1 MSNVT
6 PLNVK
11 PDRLANQLAMHESM
25 MDELR
30 QVLEKYQDLDLLPV
44 FINDAFAQVGSEA
57 SMGPLAL
64 ILDGDDPA

>member
-1 MSNVT
+1 MNNVT

-30 QVLEKYQDLDLLPV
+30 QVLEKYRDMEMMQI
-44 FINDAFAQVGSEA
+44 FINDAFAEISSEA
-57 SMGPLAL
+57 SMGPLVM
-64 ILDGDDPA
+64 ILDGDEPA

>member
-25 MDELR
+25 KDELR
-30 QVLEKYQDLDLLPV
+30 QVLEKYRGLDLLPM

-57 SMGPLAL
+57 AMGPLAM
-64 ILDGDDPA
+64 ILDGDEPA

>member
-1 MSNVT
+1 MTNVT

-30 QVLEKYQDLDLLPV
+30 QVLEKYRDMEMMQI
-44 FINDAFAQVGSEA
+44 FINDAFAEVSSEA
-57 SMGPLAL
+57 SMGPLVM
-64 ILDGDDPA
+64 ILDGDEPA

>member
-1 MSNVT
+1 MTNVT

-30 QVLEKYQDLDLLPV
+30 QVLVKYREQDLMQI
-44 FINDAFAQVGSEA
+44 FINDAFAEVSSEA
-57 SMGPLAL
+57 SMGPLVM
-64 ILDGDDPA
+64 ILDGDEPA

>member
-30 QVLEKYQDLDLLPV
+30 QVLEKYRDMEMMQI
-44 FINDAFAQVGSEA
+44 FINDAFAEVSSEA
-57 SMGPLAL
+57 SMGPLVM
-64 ILDGDDPA
+64 ILDGDEPA

>member
-25 MDELR
+25 KDELR
-30 QVLEKYQDLDLLPV
+30 QVLGKYRDLDLLPV
-44 FINDAFAQVGSEA
+44 FINDAFAEISSEA
-57 SMGPLAL
+57 SMGPLVVV
-64 ILDGDDPA
+64 LDGDEPA

>member
-30 QVLEKYQDLDLLPV
+30 QVLEKYRGLDLLPV
-44 FINDAFAQVGSEA
+44 FINDAFAEVSSEA
-57 SMGPLAL
+57 SMGPLVM
-64 ILDGDDPA
+64 IIDGDEPA

>member
-11 PDRLANQLAMHESM
+11 PDRLANQLAMHKSM

-30 QVLEKYQDLDLLPV
+30 QVLGKYRDMELLPV
-44 FINDAFAQVGSEA
+44 FINDAFAEISSEA
-57 SMGPLAL
+57 SMGPLVM
-64 ILDGDDPA
+64 ILDGDEPA